1 MEQLIAKHIKI
12 LTDLKTV
19 FRNSLI
25 DKIPWQERLI
35 GITGARGVGKTTML
49 LQHISENY
57 GFNQSALYFS
67 LDNISFPYKSL
78 VELADEFV
86 KRGGTVLFIDEIH
99 KYANWS
105 QELKNIYDTHSNLK
119 VVFTG
124 SSILDIHKG
133 KADLSRRALVFNMQG
148 LSFREFLQIETKY
161 KFDSYS
167 LNEILENH
175 KDISVS
181 IFQKI
186 KPFQYF
192 SNYLKYGYYPYYLE
206 NKEFYS
212 MRLSSTINQ
221 IVETDLPQIL
231 NIDVKYINKIKR
243 FLNIL
248 ANEIPFT
255 PNITNLS
262 KTIGVSWQSVINY
275 LNYLDR
281 ANIINIIFP
290 AEKSIKSLSKPEKIL
305 LHSTNIYYVFTNEL
319 INKGSIRET
328 FFVNQLSYNHK
339 VQTSKKGDF
348 LINDKYLF
356 EIGGKNK
363 SYHQIADIKNSFIAA
378 DDIEFG
384 FKNKIPLW
392 LFGFIY

>member
-1 MEQLIAKHIKI
+1 MEQLFSKHVKI
-12 LTDLKTV
+12 LTALKTI

-25 DKIPWQERLI
+25 DKVPWQERLI

-57 GFNQSALYFS
+57 GFKQLALYYS
-67 LDNISFPYKSL
+67 LDDISFPYQSL
-78 VELADEFV
+78 VELANEFV
-86 KRGGTVLFIDEIH
+86 KRGGKYLFIDEIH
-99 KYANWS
+99 KYPTWS
-105 QELKNIYDTHSNLK
+105 QELKNIYDTHTDLH

-124 SSILDIHKG
+124 SSILDIQKG

-161 KFDSYS
+161 EFDTYS
-167 LNEILENH
+167 LSDIIKNH

-192 SNYLKYGYYPYYLE
+192 NNYLKYGYYPYYLQ
-206 NKEFYS
+206 NREFYP
-212 MRLSSTINQ
+212 MRLSNTINH
-221 IVETDLPQIL
+221 IIETDFPQIL
-231 NIDVKYINKIKR
+231 NVDVKYINKIKR

-248 ANEIPFT
+248 ANDIPFS
-255 PNITNLS
+255 PNITSLAGA
-262 KTIGVSWQSVINY
+262 IGISWQSVINY
-275 LNYLDR
+275 INYLDR
-281 ANIINIIFP
+281 AKIISIVFP
-290 AEKSIKSLSKPEKIL
+290 EGKSVSMLSKPEKIF
-305 LHSTNIYYVFTNEL
+305 LHHPNLFYVFKNE
-319 INKGSIRET
+319 IVNKGSIRET
-328 FFVNQLSYNHK
+328 FFINQLSYYHK
-339 VQTSKKGDF
+339 VNTSNKGDF
-348 LINDKYLF
+348 LINNEYLF

-363 SYHQIADIKNSFIAA
+363 SYKQIANIENSFIAA

-384 FKNKIPLW
+384 FGNKIPLW

>member
-12 LTDLKTV
+12 LTALKTI

-49 LQHISENY
+49 LQHIFEKHE
-57 GFNQSALYFS
+57 FKQSALYFS
-67 LDNISFPYKSL
+67 FDDISFPYKSL

-86 KRGGTVLFIDEIH
+86 KRGGKYLFIDEIH
-99 KYANWS
+99 KYPTWS
-105 QELKNIYDTHSNLK
+105 QELKNIYDTHTNLH

-124 SSILDIHKG
+124 SSILDIQKG
-133 KADLSRRALVFNMQG
+133 NSDLSRRALVFNMQG
-148 LSFREFLQIETKY
+148 LSFREFLQIETGY
-161 KFDSYS
+161 KFDTYT
-167 LNEILENH
+167 LMDILEKHN
-175 KDISVS
+175 DISVS

-192 SNYLKYGYYPYYLE
+192 NNYLKYGYYPYYLQ

-212 MRLSSTINQ
+212 MRLSNTINQ
-221 IVETDLPQIL
+221 IVETDFPQIL
-231 NIDVKYINKIKR
+231 NVDVKYINKIKR

-248 ANEIPFT
+248 ANDIPFT
-255 PNITNLS
+255 PNITTLS
-262 KTIGVSWQSVINY
+262 NAIGVSWQSVINY
-275 LNYLDR
+275 LNYLHR
-281 ANIINIIFP
+281 ANIINIVFP
-290 AEKSIKSLSKPEKIL
+290 AEKSVKSLAKPEKVL
-305 LHSTNIYYVFTNEL
+305 LHNTNLFYVFKNE
-319 INKGSIRET
+319 INNKGSIRET
-328 FFVNQLSYNHK
+328 FFVNQLSYYHK
-339 VQTSKKGDF
+339 VKTSKKGDY
-348 LINDKYLF
+348 LVDNKYLF

-363 SYHQIADIKNSFIAA
+363 KYNQIADIENSFIAA

-384 FKNKIPLW
+384 FGNKIPLW

>member
-12 LTDLKTV
+12 LTDIKTV

-25 DKIPWQERLI
+25 DKIPWQERLT

-57 GFNQSALYFS
+57 GFAQSALYFS
-67 LDNISFPYKSL
+67 FDDISFPYKSL

-86 KRGGTVLFIDEIH
+86 KRGGKYLFIDEIH
-99 KYANWS
+99 KYPTWS
-105 QELKNIYDTHSNLK
+105 QELKNIYDTYTNLR

-124 SSILDIHKG
+124 SSILDIQKG
-133 KADLSRRALVFNMQG
+133 KADLSRRALIFNMQG

-161 KFDSYS
+161 KFDTYTLSD
-167 LNEILENH
+167 ILENH
-175 KDISVS
+175 KEISVS
-181 IFQKI
+181 IFQKV
-186 KPFQYF
+186 KPFQHF
-192 SNYLKYGYYPYYLE
+192 NNYLKYGYYPYYLQ

-212 MRLSSTINQ
+212 MRLSNTINQ
-221 IVETDLPQIL
+221 IVETDLPQVL
-231 NIDVKYINKIKR
+231 NVDVKYINKIKR

-255 PNITNLS
+255 PNITTLS
-262 KTIGVSWQSVINY
+262 NAIGVSWQSVINY

-281 ANIINIIFP
+281 ANIINIVFP
-290 AEKSIKSLSKPEKIL
+290 AEKSIKSLTKPEKIL
-305 LHSTNIYYVFTNEL
+305 LHSTNIFYVFKNEI

-328 FFVNQLSYNHK
+328 FFVNQLSYYHK
-339 VQTSKKGDF
+339 VKTSNKGDF
-348 LINDKYLF
+348 LIDNKYLF

-363 SYHQIADIKNSFIAA
+363 NYNQIADIKNSFIAA
-378 DDIEFG
+378 EDIEFG
-384 FKNKIPLW
+384 FRNKIPLW